1 MITPKIRA
9 IAKELGISDAYTETL
24 TSVWMTRNHTAADPK
39 ASDIK
44 ALVEQGKQEQIDY
57 FLAVPVYETI
67 NNEKTHVPGVP
78 MLSISSLGTLVLNPL
93 PKENPMDYF
102 FSELEA
108 DNTKNPNKHNIEMLR
123 NEIQNPLEAYQYLL
137 WRAQAVRQHNLRG
150 DNSEQAFTT
159 INEQV
164 YDKLTEYRKQHPIS
178 KAPAI
183 SQEDLAVKTP
193 TPSGQESQISD
204 EFKNVEFVEFNGG
217 YAQRTDANAQ
227 WSDVTLGFAVDFN
240 TAGERRTARAAGN
253 KYISFDL
260 FHDGDNSYDGDEITE
275 KIKKAGLPTEGIK
288 LNISGNGIYT
298 QGMPSQEIVDSLVYQ
313 AIRGMMDAGI
323 TISEIRSGGQTG
335 VDEAGIKAAQQLGIK
350 AIVVAPRG
358 YTFRNQE
365 GRDIND
371 ETAFKQRFLAAPE
384 AQQETSK
391 PLEVPQPK
399 SINYVDISELDGALA
414 RTDKHNNIRIAKYFG
429 MGEFFAYIQGNPYK
443 GRQQPSDTSEQ
454 KKQVFENLAAKGY
467 LITEL
472 QQLIQSTEDAKKLLE
487 YHERSHVAHNDYE
500 AYPRTANGRLDIM
513 HPDAIAIET
522 RATQEAWNQLRED
535 KGKLN
540 TVEEPIDPSTLP
552 KIGPDALA
560 PESMSERAKM
570 AREFNPVE
578 RNDRVTM
585 IANRFSEIVDS
596 LVDEKISD
604 YEQLL
609 SQAQAA
615 NDLETV
621 ARLNNLLKVYR
632 NENKGRKKAIEDYT
646 IEKIVQEMLERYQE
660 LANISSD
667 PYTKAAYE
675 KVVKYFEP
683 LLDEAMIQIEH
694 SEDLRIVIEKHGAHT
709 VAGQTSEVIGGTVQ
723 EVDQEDKDDPNSDD
737 EEGNR
742 VDANGGW
749 SFKIRQ
755 TNPMPTSRQIRQMLS
770 HIQKEG
776 IDGAP
781 ETDDLGNVRYVPENY
796 AYSVLMNDLA
806 KSLVT
811 PSDFA
816 TRNDDGSYNL
826 IALEAIARKYP
837 WVNQLIYQLEMNPR
851 LVAQFYTNFRKDFIS
866 YWMQKQVLNSET
878 GVMITGCIALNEAQ
892 ALDSTMSDVI
902 NNYEMGTILD
912 ADAVYAAGNQISKKN
927 ATEGIELMDRVLPLF
942 QEAEDE
948 EIDEIINALTKGLRM
963 LGFNTNPSVVKNLTY
978 DLEGLAQAK
987 QVANLM
993 KSLFSEVANAE
1004 KVNHLVD
1011 ENRDLYRDI
1020 AEIVGEVSELDS
1032 IQSFRQGTKT
1042 YYSYSAPNYLDTM
1055 IKMMSSKSKFQ
1066 QYIEENYKKF
1076 PEFFR
1081 NGAWRNEWL
1090 KLLESDEN
1098 IRYNLDTKDLNT
1110 IDGIEYAKWDTE
1122 QIYKAFINEYFS
1134 LPVNPKAVH
1143 QFAYYSCPIFSDS
1156 PVAKFI
1162 KFKKYTGDFKS
1173 QLIPL
1178 IRQVVKQEIARITRV
1193 RERALHGATPI
1204 ANYDKH
1210 GQKFC
1215 FFPQLNALNF
1225 DGKNFYQK
1233 CQEFIAAKDAKGL
1246 NTFIDGNMSQVMKE
1260 GFSQFL
1266 RECAP
1271 YKPSIREA
1279 LLNNEVMSETDNID
1293 DKLEEFFWNN
1303 TFAQAEII
1311 QLTTTDLAFYKDD
1324 NGVDFQKR
1332 FKEVYAAGNRL
1343 FTLSEYGRDT
1353 ERTVILADEIIT
1365 SSVFGNIQDALEEA
1379 QRQGHLQPR
1388 DVEVILNK
1396 FKNINIADAQA
1407 YRSLSSYRSVLDM
1420 MGMWTD
1426 EMQAT
1431 FDRIENG
1438 KWIMADFDTVYQT
1451 LKPFVYTQLE
1461 KPDGIGGI
1469 MKVPMLNKNSE
1480 AVLLAMYPIFANS
1493 MNKSPKLKAINKFM
1507 EDHNIDVIQYESA
1520 VKVGK
1525 QLVVDLSHSPAK
1537 LKALL
1542 DAGNGKLRKA
1552 IAGYKGSDIQKL
1564 KSYMDS
1570 QLQERKITQDQYN
1583 KTMNDLQMSEQEVYD
1598 MLNSRVYTEGKI
1610 NPEVVHEIPY
1620 NDYMI
1625 QQPTPEHLFDVEA
1638 VFGSQFRNLIIS
1650 DMPDDPNFRVRV
1662 NDRDYTKK
1670 EIIALYQSL
1679 ITENLL
1685 DDFQEV
1691 SGKFTNI
1698 EVLQQALLQQ
1708 VKGNPKYGREV
1719 LSALELV
1726 DIINPN
1732 TGAVEKVFNIPLDNP
1747 STTDK
1752 IQELMSAM
1760 FKNKI
1765 TKQYI
1770 RGGNCILVSSVGLT
1784 KELNLVYDKGGNL
1797 VGAECYLPAYSKKL
1811 FEPLMV
1817 EKTGANGNTYMELDV
1832 TKLPT
1837 SLRKAIGY
1845 RIPTEGKYSMLPL
1858 IIKGFLPQ
1866 QNGSAI
1872 MVPADITQI
1881 AGSDF
1886 DVDKML
1892 LMLPEFKVFQDARF
1906 ASAEEKKRAWDNFY
1920 TDPENAD
1927 INTAIEAAQKAGF
1940 NESLEHTR
1948 RIKPDAKVEYSD
1960 ELFQKYLDAVGLK
1973 KYQWVE
1979 GVQEKFT
1986 EWLNKHSSEYDFI
1999 TEKKVEKITYNHGR
2013 SPQAQSRKAR
2023 NNMIIDI
2030 SYSILTHRDTIKKI
2044 MHPGNYD
2051 KVKRASRLSIITDN
2065 DVLLQELM
2073 AENNLTPETVA
2084 DFLLDDKKC
2093 SLEYLDDFVE
2103 NHPISRN
2110 PLSLSTFA
2118 HFHKQNMAG
2127 GMLIGIYA
2135 NSTTAQAKFQRSA
2148 LGIKEAYQFTIN
2160 GNRIDSLHDIV
2171 SKSGEL
2177 ISQNCAEF
2185 SAASV
2190 DNGKDPVLADLRQ
2203 NTNTAKVTNVMT
2215 RAGMTIQEIGLLFSS
2230 PVVRHYVDYTGSLDG
2245 LADVLTK
2252 RWGDKQSL
2260 LWDMKDQ
2267 LQALGALDVVNTY
2280 SQKKPKQVNLTSK
2293 DILNLTINRPQFDI
2307 DELIKDWLGVQG
2319 GNVDP
2324 ESLKDKYPDG
2334 IDAAR
2339 NKAIDWLTDNLDV
2352 AYVMNNI
2359 LKVANDL
2366 NDVTGVSRADSPN
2379 GAISNTLAGALNQVH
2394 KVSSIHRRAD
2404 APEFTLVGIDDVI
2417 STGNIKP
2424 GMSKDEMRDI
2434 LLNSKMPMLQAFF
2447 SLGIDMG
2454 VQLMAPY
2461 YILGSD
2467 YVSNMLEFMYTN
2479 ASDSK
2484 LSDDMIMLFGR
2495 ELTTFALS
2503 KSELFGDEHLKDGS
2517 VNPERTYDK
2526 KREYY
2531 LYEYPAEMLKTL
2543 NDNPEL
2549 RTLGAIKKL
2558 RVRNGVIEFR
2568 NSGRITPTLRDA
2580 FIRDFDQLMYM
2591 DNPKAQQLAI
2601 DLFMYSYYHDGLR
2614 FGPNSFGRFF
2624 STDFLTR
2631 FPGFINTLREAKFH
2645 LHNGSHFDKFL
2656 KQFYASHYREGILPK
2671 KKVSHSW
2678 AGPSIR
2684 QVDDRSILV
2693 NFWTAKNRNFSD
2705 TSFEVYNL
2713 LYIDDENLG
2722 GLYALDKTRSGQGKA
2737 DRCYVKI
2744 SDITRDNYP
2753 RYNANQSAEE
2763 MSEYTLDADKV
2774 AKNQAIGQKNS
2785 YDELAGAMEG
2795 SPFEMDDEMFA
2806 AFEAEDME
2814 AAMGQ
2819 LEDMYDADEANAQ
2832 LDKPLCK

>member
-1 MITPKIRA
+1 MATKVLCSIITPKIRA
-9 IAKELGISDAYTETL
+9 IAKELGISDTYAETL

-57 FLAVPVYETI
+57 FLAVPIYETI
-67 NNEKTHVPGVP
+67 NTEKTHVPGVP
-78 MLSISSLGTLVLNPL
+78 MLSMSSLGTLVLNPL

-108 DNTKNPNKHNIEMLR
+108 DNAKNPNKHNIEMLR

-137 WRAQAVRQHNLRG
+137 WRAQAVRQHNLKG
-150 DNSEQAFTT
+150 DNSEQAFST

-164 YDKLTEYRKQHPIS
+164 YGKLTEYRKQHPV
-178 KAPAI
+178 KTHPAI

-193 TPSGQESQISD
+193 SNFVVTGKSPSRQESQISD
-204 EFKNVEFVEFNGG
+204 EFKAEVENLSPYFEGGGATIENVAPTITDELAVKLFYHFLEGVPL
-217 YAQRTDANAQ
+217 TDADYMELSKYLNFEGV
-227 WSDVTLGFAVDFN
+227 SVT
-240 TAGERRTARAAGN
+240 
-253 KYISFDL
+253 
-260 FHDGDNSYDGDEITE
+260 
-275 KIKKAGLPTEGIK
+275 
-288 LNISGNGIYT
+288 
-298 QGMPSQEIVDSLVYQ
+298 
-313 AIRGMMDAGI
+313 
-323 TISEIRSGGQTG
+323 
-335 VDEAGIKAAQQLGIK
+335 KAAP
-350 AIVVAPRG
+350 VA
-358 YTFRNQE
+358 TQVAE
-365 GRDIND
+365 
-371 ETAFKQRFLAAPE
+371 
-384 AQQETSK
+384 
-391 PLEVPQPK
+391 PK
-399 SINYVDISELDGALA
+399 SISLVDASSLNGKLA
-414 RTDKHNNIRIAKYFG
+414 STDKDDNIKIAK
-429 MGEFFAYIQGNPYK
+429 FFTMSDFFKYIQGM
-443 GRQQPSDTSEQ
+443 QPSKTSAQ
-454 KKQVFENLAAKGY
+454 KQKVFEELAAKGY
-467 LITEL
+467 TITEL
-472 QQLIQSTEDAKKLLE
+472 GQLITSLQDAQKFLE
-487 YHERSHVAHNDYE
+487 YHERSHVAHNDKAVYWN
-500 AYPRTANGRLDIM
+500 NGRDYMTQDKIDI
-513 HPDAIAIET
+513 EV

-535 KGKLN
+535 KGKQAP
-540 TVEEPIDPSTLP
+540 TVEEAVDPSTLP
-552 KIGPDALA
+552 KIGLDALA

-570 AREFNPVE
+570 AREFNSVE

-621 ARLNNLLKVYR
+621 ARFNNLLKVYKD
-632 NENKGRKKAIEDYT
+632 ENKGRKKAIEDYT

-660 LANISSD
+660 LSNISSD

-694 SEDLRIVIEKHGAHT
+694 SEDLRIVIEKHGAHA

-723 EVDQEDKDDPNSDD
+723 EVDQEDEDDPNSDD

-742 VDANGGW
+742 ADANGGW
-749 SFKIRQ
+749 SFKVRQ

-796 AYSVLMNDLA
+796 AYSVLMNELS

-826 IALEAIARKYP
+826 IALEAVARKYP

-851 LVAQFYTNFRKDFIS
+851 LVAQFYTNFRKDFIP
-866 YWMQKQVLNSET
+866 YWMQKQVLNPET
-878 GVMITGCIALNEAQ
+878 GVMVTKCIALNKAQ

-1011 ENRDLYRDI
+1011 ENRDLYKDI
-1020 AEIVGEVSELDS
+1020 AKIVGEVSELDS

-1055 IKMMSSKSKFQ
+1055 IKMMSSESKFQ

-1081 NGAWRNEWL
+1081 NGVWRNEWL
-1090 KLLESDEN
+1090 RLLESDEN
-1098 IRYNLDTKDLNT
+1098 IRYNLATKDLNT

-1162 KFKKYTGDFKS
+1162 KFKRYTGDFKS
-1173 QLIPL
+1173 QLMPL

-1193 RERALHGATPI
+1193 RKRALYGATPI

-1215 FFPQLNALNF
+1215 FFPQLNALDF

-1233 CQEFIAAKDAKGL
+1233 CQEFVAAKDANGL
-1246 NTFIDGNMSQVMKE
+1246 NDFIDENMSQVMKE

-1271 YKPSIREA
+1271 YKPSIRET

-1311 QLTTTDLAFYKDD
+1311 QLTTIDLAFYKDD

-1332 FKEVYAAGNRL
+1332 FKELYAAGDRL

-1353 ERTVILADEIIT
+1353 ERTVILADEVIT
-1365 SSVFGNIQDALEEA
+1365 SAVFGNIQDALEEA

-1388 DVEVILNK
+1388 DVEIILNK

-1420 MGMWTD
+1420 MGRWTD

-1438 KWIMADFDTVYQT
+1438 EWTMADFDTVYQT

-1469 MKVPMLNKNSE
+1469 MKVPMNNKNSE
-1480 AVLLAMYPIFANS
+1480 VVLLAMYPIIASS

-1542 DAGNGKLRKA
+1542 DADNGKLRKA
-1552 IAGYKGSDIQKL
+1552 IAGYKGSDIQKF
-1564 KSYMDS
+1564 KSYMDN

-1598 MLNSRVYTEGKI
+1598 TLNSRVYTEGKI

-1638 VFGSQFRNLIIS
+1638 IFGSQFRNLNIS

-1662 NDRDYTKK
+1662 NGRDYTKR
-1670 EIIALYQSL
+1670 EIIDLYQAL

-1685 DDFQEV
+1685 ESFGEV
-1691 SGKFTNI
+1691 SKKFTDIN
-1698 EVLQQALLQQ
+1698 VLQQALLEQ
-1708 VKGNPKYGREV
+1708 VKGNPKYGREM

-1726 DIINPN
+1726 DIVNPN
-1732 TGAVEKVFNIPLDNP
+1732 TGVTEKVFNIPPDNP

-1752 IQELMSAM
+1752 LQELMNAM

-1770 RGGNCILVSSVGLT
+1770 KGGNCILVSSVGLT
-1784 KELNLVYDKGGNL
+1784 KELNIVYDKDGNL
-1797 VGAECYLPAYSKKL
+1797 VGAECYLPAYSRKF

-1817 EKTGANGNTYMELDV
+1817 EKTDANGNIYMELDV

-1872 MVPADITQI
+1872 MVPADITLI

-1892 LMLPEFKVFQDARF
+1892 LMLPEFKLERYDMRKARELYAKQNKLMDSL
-1906 ASAEEKKRAWDNFY
+1906 ASIFSHSAMMADLNEE
-1920 TDPENAD
+1920 DPQEFK
-1927 INTAIEAAQKAGF
+1927 EWF
-1940 NESLEHTR
+1940 NEVKDNPS
-1948 RIKPDAKVEYSD
+1948 Y
-1960 ELFQKYLDAVGLK
+1960 GLK
-1973 KYQWVE
+1973 YETPRVKKIHY
-1979 GVQEKFT
+1979 
-1986 EWLNKHSSEYDFI
+1986 SEDR
-1999 TEKKVEKITYNHGR
+1999 G
-2013 SPQAQSRKAR
+2013 PQGNNRAAR

-2030 SYSILTHRDTIKKI
+2030 AYSILTNRDTIKKI

-2051 KVKRASRLSIITDN
+2051 NVKRASRLSIITDN
-2065 DVLLQELM
+2065 DVLLQKLM
-2073 AENNLTPETVA
+2073 AENNLTPETVV

-2093 SLEYLDDFVE
+2093 SLEYLDDFVK
-2103 NHPISRN
+2103 NHHILRN

-2118 HFHKQNMAG
+2118 YFHRQNMVG
-2127 GMLIGIYA
+2127 GTLIGIYA
-2135 NSTTAQAKFQRSA
+2135 NNTTAQAKFQGSA

-2160 GNRIDSLHDIV
+2160 SNRIDSLHDIV

-2185 SAASV
+2185 SSASV

-2203 NTNTAKVTNVMT
+2203 NANTAKVTNVMT

-2230 PVVRHYVDYTGSLDG
+2230 PVVRHYVDYTGKLDG

-2252 RWGDKQSL
+2252 RRGDKQSL

-2293 DILNLTINRPQFDI
+2293 GILNLKVNRPQFDI
-2307 DELIKDWLGVQG
+2307 DELINDWLGVQG

-2324 ESLKDKYPDG
+2324 ESLKEKYPDG

-2352 AYVMNNI
+2352 AYVMNN
-2359 LKVANDL
+2359 LLQVAKDL

-2417 STGNIKP
+2417 STDKIKP

-2454 VQLMAPY
+2454 VKLMAPY
-2461 YILGSD
+2461 YMLGSD

-2479 ASDSK
+2479 APDGK

-2503 KSELFGDEHLKDGS
+2503 KSELFGDEHLEDGS

-2531 LYEYPAEMLKTL
+2531 LYEYPAEMLKIL

-2558 RVRNGVIEFR
+2558 RVRNGVTEFR
-2568 NSGRITPTLRDA
+2568 NSGRITHTLRDA

-2601 DLFMYSYYHDGLR
+2601 DLLMYSYYHDGLR

-2645 LHNGSHFDKFL
+2645 LHNGSYFDKFL

-2671 KKVSHSW
+2671 KKVSYSW
-2678 AGPSIR
+2678 AGPNIR

-2722 GLYALDKTRSGQGKA
+2722 GLFALDRTRSGQGKA

-2774 AKNQAIGQKNS
+2774 VKNQAIGQKKS
-2785 YDELAGAMEG
+2785 YDELAGAMEDN
-2795 SPFEMDDEMFA
+2795 PFEMDDEMFA
-2806 AFEAEDME
+2806 ALEAEDME
-2814 AAMGQ
+2814 TAMGQ
-2819 LEDMYDADEANAQ
+2819 LEDMYDAEEANAQ